1 MDHMAVPKHLEK
13 VKPYKPGK
21 PIETLERELGIFG
34 SIKLASNENPIGP
47 SPLAVEAIA
56 NSTTQLHRYP
66 DGGAHNLTAALAR
79 KWDIEPAS
87 IVVGNGSDDLIGMI
101 TRACLLPGDEA
112 VIPQPSFLMY
122 ELAVRWC
129 AAEPV
134 FVSLNDLSIDLEK
147 VLEAVTSRTKIVFL
161 CNPNNPTGSYFN
173 QTKLESF
180 LAKLPKGVITV
191 IDEAYVEFVQ
201 ADDFPDSI
209 KLVQDSHSVIVLR
222 TFSKAYG
229 LAGLRVGYGFM
240 PAPWADLLHRVRMPF
255 NVSIPAQMGAVAAL
269 EDNKHLQKTCRTV
282 RDGLEWLCAELTQMG
297 LTFYPTQ
304 ANFFLIDVEQSA
316 DDLFEKMLHQGVIV
330 RSMSAYDYPH
340 FIRINAGLP
349 KENQRFIDALR
360 VAL

>member
-1 MDHMAVPKHLEK
+1 MNVNIPQHLEK

-21 PIETLERELGIFG
+21 PIETLERELGISG
-34 SIKLASNENPIGP
+34 SNKLASNENPIGP
-47 SPLAVEAIA
+47 SPLAVAAISNA
-56 NSTTQLHRYP
+56 TAQLHRYP
-66 DGGAHNLTAALAR
+66 DGGAHNLTAALAK
-79 KWDIEPAS
+79 KWDVLPDE

-101 TRACLLPGDEA
+101 TRACLMPGDEV

-134 FVSLNDLSIDLEK
+134 FVPLNDLSIDLNQI
-147 VLEAVTSRTKIVFL
+147 LDSVTPPTKIVFL
-161 CNPNNPTGSYFN
+161 CNPNNPTGTYF
-173 QTKLESF
+173 THSELERF
-180 LAKLPKGVITV
+180 LAQLPKGVVTV

-209 KLVQDSHSVIVLR
+209 KLLQDGHSVIVLR

-229 LAGLRVGYGFM
+229 LAGLRVGYGLM

-255 NVSIPAQMGAVAAL
+255 NVSIPAQMGAIAAL
-269 EDNKHLQKTCRTV
+269 EDTPHLQKTCRTV
-282 RDGLEWLCAELTQMG
+282 HEGLTWLYGELTRMG
-297 LTFYPTQ
+297 VAFYPTQ
-304 ANFFLIDVEQSA
+304 ANFFLIDVKQSA

-330 RSMSAYDYPH
+330 RSMSAYGYPH

-349 KENQRFIDALR
+349 EENQRFIEALGDI
-360 VAL
+360 L

>member
-1 MDHMAVPKHLEK
+1 M
-13 VKPYKPGK
+13 
-21 PIETLERELGIFG
+21 GISG

-47 SPLAVEAIA
+47 SPLAVAAISK
-56 NSTTQLHRYP
+56 STAQLHRYP
-66 DGGAHNLTAALAR
+66 DGGAHNLTAALAK
-79 KWDIEPAS
+79 KWDLLPDE

-134 FVSLNDLSIDLEK
+134 FVPLNDLSIDLNK
-147 VLEAVTSRTKIVFL
+147 VLEAVTPRTKIVFL
-161 CNPNNPTGSYFN
+161 CNPNNPTGTYFN
-173 QTKLESF
+173 QSELEQF
-180 LAKLPKGVITV
+180 LAALPKEVVTV

-209 KLVQDSHSVIVLR
+209 KLLQDGHSVIVLR

-229 LAGLRVGYGFM
+229 LAGLRVGYGLM
-240 PAPWADLLHRVRMPF
+240 SAPWADLLHRVRMPF
-255 NVSIPAQMGAVAAL
+255 NVSIPAQMGAIAAL
-269 EDNKHLQKTCRTV
+269 EDTQHLQKTCRTV
-282 RDGLEWLCAELTQMG
+282 HEGLAWLYGELTRMG
-297 LTFYPTQ
+297 VTFYPTQ
-304 ANFFLIDVEQSA
+304 ANFFLIDVKQSA

-330 RSMSAYDYPH
+330 RSMSAYGYPH

-349 KENQRFIDALR
+349 EENQRFIEAL
-360 VAL
+360 A